1 MGQLVCR
8 YTPACFMSTVSPST
22 AYDAGIMLTVEL
34 YKLNSAPE
42 LNHSLKAK
50 YDLLDSRFAFK
61 FNLCRSIAASHL
73 PFNRNGMKFFT
84 AAGGLDKVGLALFIT
99 LCCSKKSS

>member
-34 YKLNSAPE
+34 YKLNSAYHP
-42 LNHSLKAK
+42 
-50 YDLLDSRFAFK
+50 
-61 FNLCRSIAASHL
+61 
-73 PFNRNGMKFFT
+73 
-84 AAGGLDKVGLALFIT
+84 
-99 LCCSKKSS
+99 